1 MKKMTKV
8 FVIAVAMFATGTVFA
23 GPHHHRHHRNEGLDL
38 ANGIVDLVLKVIAPT
53 PVVVAPPPPP
63 PVVVTPPPAPVV
75 VAPAPAPVVVAPAPV
90 VVAPPPPPR
99 PVVVAPPRR
108 HHRPAPP
115 PRPHGRYDRGG
126 HRR

>member
-75 VAPAPAPVVVAPAPV
+75 VAPAP
-90 VVAPPPPPR
+90 
-99 PVVVAPPRR
+99 VVVAPPRR

-115 PRPHGRYDRGG
+115 PRPHGRYDHGGQRGHGG